1 MNERLLFSS
10 YYLSDPRRSIAV
22 LLIVVALCVVPL
34 TAYASDP
41 PVTDDV
47 YLLRLYAGR
56 GPFSEAYG
64 AASGI
69 AARGDAGELAS
80 AIRVFH
86 EATLGLRAHERL
98 NILRVL
104 AEGAFTVL
112 RRGDAVEPSLGESLR
127 RFQDTVATMPSGLRE
142 VLLRTGAIT
151 RTDSTWRLSL
161 QREGHRIA
169 RELDEHAGRLP
180 VDEAAGVI
188 AWLEAVEMLPERV
201 FLRVTVLI
209 EQTSRNR
216 DVVIAAREARARIE
230 ASIDS
235 STAAD

>member
-22 LLIVVALCVVPL
+22 LLILVALPFSGPVV
-34 TAYASDP
+34 YASDQ

-47 YLLRLYAGR
+47 YLLGLYAR
-56 GPFSEAYG
+56 SGPFSEAYG

-80 AIRVFH
+80 ALRVFH
-86 EATLGLRAHERL
+86 VATPGLRSHERL
-98 NILRVL
+98 SILRVL
-104 AEGAFTVL
+104 ADGALAVIQ
-112 RRGDAVEPSLGESLR
+112 RGDPDDRGLGESLR
-127 RFQDTVATMPSGLRE
+127 RFQDTVASMPPGLRE
-142 VLLRTGAIT
+142 VLLRTGASL
-151 RTDSTWRLSL
+151 RSDSTWRVSL
-161 QREGHRIA
+161 QREGHRIENA
-169 RELDEHAGRLP
+169 LDEHTGRLP
-180 VDEAAGVI
+180 ADEAAGVI
-188 AWLEAVEMLPERV
+188 AWLEAVEVLADRV

-209 EQTSRNR
+209 EQTSRHR
-216 DVVIAAREARARIE
+216 DVVRAAREARYRIE